1 MPIDKLVK
9 DLPFQF
15 QGQKNIDD
23 LCSVFDKQLKE
34 VLSVFVALMNERA
47 LDTAVGKQ
55 LDLIGDIVGLTRAE
69 GALLCGKEIF
79 FDVLDDDRY
88 RLYLKYKAYK
98 NANNCTYEDVIN
110 QLNTILGKD
119 AFSYTEDM
127 SYPATI
133 LLSLNLNNDGVVSLV
148 NIPTIAPAGVK
159 VLYDNKISAKISVSS
174 ETIKVARTPDMACGT
189 FDCGTRPK
197 IAI

>member
-1 MPIDKLVK
+1 MPIDKLVN
-9 DLPFQF
+9 DFPLQF
-15 QGQKNIDD
+15 QGKKNIDD
-23 LCSVFDKQLKE
+23 LCSVLDKQMRE
-34 VLSVFVALMNERA
+34 VLSVFASLRYERA

-55 LDLIGDIVGLTRAE
+55 LDFIGDIVGLTRAE

-88 RLYLKYKAYK
+88 RAYLKYKAYK
-98 NANNCTYEDVIN
+98 NANTCTYEDVIN
-110 QLNTILGKD
+110 QLKTILGD
-119 AFSYTEDM
+119 GAFSYTEDM

-159 VLYDNKISAKISVSS
+159 VLYDNKISAKISVGS
-174 ETIKVARTPDMACGT
+174 ETIKVARTPDWACGT
-189 FDCGTRPK
+189 FSCGTRP
-197 IAI
+197 ITV